1 VNVAVAPE
9 QIVVGDWEMLTDG
22 ALLALTVTV
31 NEQFIEGVL
40 FNAYVTVVTPGLNV
54 FPLAVPVP
62 VPIVAPVRL

>member
-1 VNVAVAPE
+1 
-9 QIVVGDWEMLTDG
+9 MLTDG

-40 FNAYVTVVTPGLNV
+40 FKAYVTVVTPALNV

-62 VPIVAPVRL
+62 VPIVAPVRV